1 MNVILT
7 LILLALI
14 VVACGML
21 VERYLLRGPRVV
33 MGQLAEDTCENHG
46 VWLCEECFPLDEWG
60 IPTARPVLEVHHLC
74 GDPRC
79 MEIDHLQIVQ
89 RNR

>member
-1 MNVILT
+1 MDVILT

-33 MGQLAEDTCENHG
+33 MGQIAEDTCEEHG
-46 VWLCEECFPLDEWG
+46 VFLCWRCFD
-60 IPTARPVLEVHHLC
+60 V
-74 GDPRC
+74 
-79 MEIDHLQIVQ
+79 
-89 RNR
+89 